1 MQQSIGY
8 STNEMKDSLKAQ
20 LHFQIFLE
28 KLLIDQEE
36 ALNYAKDSELAK
48 EIIYVDLDDELA
60 PQQRV
65 FQV

>member
-1 MQQSIGY
+1 MGY
-8 STNEMKDSLKAQ
+8 SINYMGDRIKAQ

-48 EIIYVDLDDELA
+48 QNIYIDLDDDSA
-60 PQQRV
+60 PQQQT